1 MSVIMPETAPSG
13 NNIKELVTQLSSGKI
28 SGTVFVWKTGLPTHT
43 VIFDLEKMLNEM

>member
-13 NNIKELVTQLSSGKI
+13 SNIKVLVMQLSSGKI
-28 SGTVFVWKTGLPTHT
+28 SGTVFIQRTGVPTHT